1 MTNTVNLN
9 VSTLRARTIYDRLMA
24 LPRDKDL
31 SNNEWTRRAKV
42 NTSFFTNLKNGS
54 EPSVGNLRAILTVV
68 GVSLPEFFVNE
79 AEGRLVKTPTAE
91 QLEAAIGAVL
101 PGLPRNPDKRA
112 QYLAEAVQS
121 VLELPVGTP
130 SNVVQVDLRG
140 MVEERRAQQLRESNK
155 SSGSALPRTG

>member
-1 MTNTVNLN
+1 MTNTVKIN
-9 VSTLRARTIYDRLMA
+9 VSAFRARALYERLMA

-54 EPSVGNLRAILTVV
+54 EPSVGNLRAILEVV
-68 GVSLPEFFVNE
+68 GVSLPEFFLDE
-79 AEGRLVKTPTAE
+79 AQGRLAKTPTVA
-91 QLEAAIGAVL
+91 QLAAAIEAVL
-101 PGLPRNPDKRA
+101 PGLPRNLDKRA

-130 SNVVQVDLRG
+130 SNVVQVDLRA
-140 MVEERRAQQLRESNK
+140 MVEEKRAQQLRESNK